1 MKVRL
6 MTFFMVAGDTGATP
20 MLFPAGVGKM
30 ALMTDAPAA
39 PEPSWLGAPVSEGF
53 VAMHRIQRELGEF
66 EADGRLVQMLELE
79 ELGKAV
85 VIDGNVQLA
94 ESDEHIYHEM
104 FVHPAMTWCR
114 ARNVLVLGGA
124 DGCLVRELL
133 KWRCLERVL
142 VLEPDFDLVQLVREH
157 APEWTSSFE
166 DPRVEL
172 VHRDVSSVLQL
183 EEEFDLIL
191 ADVELDSRL
200 FEFEL
205 LEHVQQLLSPGGL
218 FVAQTGGIRLGRSS
232 QDSKHVQAVRQL
244 DEVFEELRVAYEY
257 IPSFDAM
264 WTITVASSCQFCDGD
279 YPHLSSMWGSF
290 DGGVWDDINI
300 VLDDQGIFTAYYD
313 GITHMRLFS
322 PPVDQGATYGW
333 ELEQGELADEPC
345 EGCGDKSGNEDED
358 DEGRAG

>member
-1 MKVRL
+1 MHHILR
-6 MTFFMVAGDTGATP
+6 D
-20 MLFPAGVGKM
+20 
-30 ALMTDAPAA
+30 
-39 PEPSWLGAPVSEGF
+39 LGTLEVE
-53 VAMHRIQRELGEF
+53 
-66 EADGRLVQMLELE
+66 GRLVQVLELD
-79 ELGKAV
+79 ELGKTL
-85 VIDGNVQLA
+85 VIDENVQLA
-94 ESDEHIYHEM
+94 ELDEHIYH
-104 FVHPAMTWCR
+104 VTWCR
-114 ARNVLVLGGA
+114 AQNVLVLGGG

-133 KWRCLERVL
+133 KWPCLERVL
-142 VLEPDFDLVQLVREH
+142 VLEQ
-157 APEWTSSFE
+157 
-166 DPRVEL
+166 
-172 VHRDVSSVLQL
+172 
-183 EEEFDLIL
+183 
-191 ADVELDSRL
+191 
-200 FEFEL
+200 
-205 LEHVQQLLSPGGL
+205 VQQLLSPGGL